1 MRRLALAGLLLVE
14 AALHAQAYRPP
25 VQYGPKGR
33 PSAWI
38 TKQMGVGTWCAFNK
52 LAPAQEGLDV
62 GDYDTENRVMIWHDR
77 RRLNAIEISN
87 ENEDGSADDVYYLD
101 AQQQIT
107 RMVRTG
113 HSGEG
118 PIFSV
123 TFVPDWTRRLV
134 LTPASKEVVR
144 RMEQAELETEITDWP
159 KYASFARM
167 PFRNLIRLKPTVSI
181 RPGCASAAD

>member
-25 VQYGPKGR
+25 VQSGPKGR

-38 TKQMGVGTWCAFNK
+38 AKQMGVGTWCAFNK

-77 RRLNAIEISN
+77 RRLHVIEISN

-101 AQQQIT
+101 AQQRIT

-113 HSGEG
+113 HSGED
-118 PIFSV
+118 PVFSV
-123 TFVPDWTRRLV
+123 TFVPDWTWRLV
-134 LTPASKEVVR
+134 LTPASKEIIR
-144 RMEQAELETEITDWP
+144 RMEQADLETEIADWP
-159 KYASFARM
+159 KYASFGSM
-167 PFRNLIRLKPTVSI
+167 PFRSLIGLRPNVSI
-181 RPGCASAAD
+181 RRGCAPAAP